1 MEVYQFKNHFDKYK
15 FYNHSKVNF
24 KYLILWSFVPLW
36 KGSLQMVCEKEVE
49 IIVEEVEVLK
59 RYLKNSFISNDKDKI
74 IVFFHIHVNQ

>member
-1 MEVYQFKNHFDKYK
+1 
-15 FYNHSKVNF
+15 
-24 KYLILWSFVPLW
+24 
-36 KGSLQMVCEKEVE
+36 MVCEKEVE